1 MEKQITKDNSR
12 WTHVQ
17 TFLFEFSSDEGCFS
31 AAFRGIVPEQ
41 EICRMLAAVRAQV
54 YSRCAE
60 AIHSYLDTHHL
71 EYSDFTACR
80 ARLDHHAVMKA
91 GESLLHGNACEI
103 LDRRTGRVDAYY
115 GIMDYQHQ
123 AGSRC
128 CEGCYYA
135 IAKMPSVQNGT
146 YEYHTICQTFNYN
159 ECTSRE
165 QSHFSIRKGDG
176 RHMDTLDDVDGY
188 PVLAT
193 FGCVDMLRLLAHIQS
208 VTTKEQAAE
217 LANK

>member
-1 MEKQITKDNSR
+1 
-12 WTHVQ
+12 
-17 TFLFEFSSDEGCFS
+17 
-31 AAFRGIVPEQ
+31 
-41 EICRMLAAVRAQV
+41 MLEAVRAEI

-80 ARLDHHAVMKA
+80 TSLNHHAVMKVC
-91 GESLLHGNACEI
+91 ESLLHGNACES
-103 LDRRTGRVDAYY
+103 LDKRIGSVDAYY

-123 AGSRC
+123 AGNGC
-128 CEGCYYA
+128 WEGCYYA

-146 YEYHTICQTFNYN
+146 YECHTICQTFNYN

-165 QSHFSIRKGDG
+165 QTHFSIRKGDG

-193 FGCVDMLRLLAHIQS
+193 FGCVDMLRLLSHIQS
-208 VTTKEQAAE
+208 VTTKEKAAE
-217 LANK
+217 IANR